1 MRRVVVRML
10 ACVLWLASPAVR
22 AEDEVI
28 ELQVGETRILSHPGV
43 KRVAIGNG
51 QVIGAIEAEGREV
64 VVFARAR
71 VFRPCTSG
79 RMAGAPRPMN

>member
-1 MRRVVVRML
+1 MRRAVISMF
-10 ACVLWLASPAVR
+10 ACVLWLANPAAR

-51 QVIGAIEAEGREV
+51 QVVGAIEATAHLGKR
-64 VVFARAR
+64 RAR
-71 VFRPCTSG
+71 QG
-79 RMAGAPRPMN
+79 L